1 MRIVNFGLTSSNQ
14 ELRRTSIRA
23 ISLIHAICVI
33 DLIRVIRVIRVPKI
47 LLSFFVNKPLSD
59 SCEESFSRRTNEQL
73 KKRMKTTTSKMLSEN
88 VRAVLTAVAFIS
100 LVMTLSYLGWFA

>member
-1 MRIVNFGLTSSNQ
+1 MRIVNFGLTCSNQ

-33 DLIRVIRVIRVPKI
+33 DLIRVIRVPKI
-47 LLSFFVNKPLSD
+47 LLSFLVNKPLSD

>member
-23 ISLIHAICVI
+23 ISLIHAIRVI
-33 DLIRVIRVIRVPKI
+33 DLIRVIRVPKI
-47 LLSFFVNKPLSD
+47 LLSFLVNKPLSD